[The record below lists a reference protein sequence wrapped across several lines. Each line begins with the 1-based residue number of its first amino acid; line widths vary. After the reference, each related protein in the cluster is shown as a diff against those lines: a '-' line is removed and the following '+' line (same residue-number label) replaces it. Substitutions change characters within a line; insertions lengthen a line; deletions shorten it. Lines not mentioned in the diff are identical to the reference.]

1 MVAPTAAKPPTG
13 NRKTFWRTN
22 VSLVERVVS
31 LITVVLLVVIG
42 VVIWFKGK
50 HYNPDRFALNPA
62 ALKST
67 AATVEGK
74 SGTVRGADSSPG
86 ETKAA
91 AKTPANGEGEAAV
104 EPTEGAAAVPA
115 PSAKG
120 EPLEIK
126 LDGLKPM
133 SDTEF
138 YNADNLFEKID
149 GRAPAYLNFN
159 FQQLRCRSFSITGT
173 SGSFV
178 DVYEYR
184 FDTPI
189 NAFGM
194 FALERDLQG
203 GPLDFA
209 PDGYASGMG
218 FFFRQ
223 GPRYIQ
229 VMASD
234 QNAKTLELAKSIAE
248 DRAKNLPADDTGL
261 DARRRLPATGLDP
274 ASVQFV
280 QANAQGQ
287 AFLKNVFQASYAFA
301 GKKLL
306 FFLMVATP
314 ADAAA
319 AWKSYQD
326 FAGQFGGKVIALPDV
341 NGAKIFEAQNFG
353 AWKVIYQRAGEI
365 GGVVDDD
372 DGDQAREF
380 VEKYL
385 EGQIK

>member
-1 MVAPTAAKPPTG
+1 MAAPAAAKPPTG
-13 NRKTFWRTN
+13 NRKTFRRTR
-22 VSLVERVVS
+22 VSTVERVVS
-31 LITVVLLVVIG
+31 LITVVLLVIIG
-42 VVIWFKGK
+42 VAIWFKGK
-50 HYNPDRFALNPA
+50 HYNPDRFALNPDS
-62 ALKST
+62 LKST
-67 AATVEGK
+67 AAAVEGK
-74 SGTVRGADSSPG
+74 SGTARGADVSPG

-91 AKTPANGEGEAAV
+91 VKTQTDGEGEPA
-104 EPTEGAAAVPA
+104 EGAAAAPA
-115 PSAKG
+115 PAAKG

-159 FQQLRCRSFSITGT
+159 FQKLRCRSFSITGT

-184 FDTPI
+184 FDTPV

-194 FALERDLQG
+194 FALERDPKG
-203 GPLDFA
+203 GPLAFA

-234 QNAKTLELAKSIAE
+234 QNAKTLGLAKAIAE
-248 DRAKNLPADDTGL
+248 DRAKKLPDDDSGL
-261 DARRRLPATGLDP
+261 DARRRLPVTGLDP

-280 QANAQGQ
+280 QENAQGQ
-287 AFLKNVFQASYAFA
+287 AFLKNVFQANYDFA
-301 GKKLL
+301 GKKLP

-319 AWKSYQD
+319 AWKSYLD
-326 FAGQFGGKVIALPDV
+326 FAGQFGGKVTALPDV
-341 NGAKIFEAQNFG
+341 NGAKIFAAQNFG
-353 AWKVIYQRAGEI
+353 SFKVIYQRDGEI
-365 GGVVDDD
+365 GGVVDAD
-372 DGDQAREF
+372 DGDQARQF